1 MICPKCNGAGYG
13 QPRDDFPFVMCTACD
28 GTGLRGFES
37 DMRAATTQV
46 MNNHPEVDG
55 LMVFNT
61 LQTMSLEMR
70 ERRFND
76 NSKSQSQKS

>member
-1 MICPKCNGAGYG
+1 MS
-13 QPRDDFPFVMCTACD
+13 
-28 GTGLRGFES
+28 GFEEEV
-37 DMRAATTQV
+37 RAAITEIISR
-46 MNNHPEVDG
+46 HPEVDG

>member
-1 MICPKCNGAGYG
+1 MRCSNCDGLGYG
-13 QPRDDFPFVMCTACD
+13 ELRDDFPFAVCPACD
-28 GTGLRGFES
+28 GTGLSGFES
-37 DMRAATTQV
+37 DMRAATTLV
-46 MNNHPEVDG
+46 MDNHPEVDG